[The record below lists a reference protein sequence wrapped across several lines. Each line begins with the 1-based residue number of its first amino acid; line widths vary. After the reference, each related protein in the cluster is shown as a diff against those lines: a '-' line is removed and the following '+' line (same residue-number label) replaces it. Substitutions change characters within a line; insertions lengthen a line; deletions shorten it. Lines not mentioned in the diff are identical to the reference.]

1 MAVNKSQGY
10 TQVHTGSHVCSSS
23 KHYSQVIESVAWPK
37 SVRASESRDGMTFP
51 RYIWSTRGKAD
62 IQCKSRSAG
71 KKKDHWQI
79 ISKCPQ
85 YPEES
90 KIVKEQFNKLF

>member
-1 MAVNKSQGY
+1 MGWDELPQI
-10 TQVHTGSHVCSSS
+10 HTSS
-23 KHYSQVIESVAWPK
+23 I
-37 SVRASESRDGMTFP
+37 
-51 RYIWSTRGKAD
+51 RGKAD
-62 IQCKSRSAG
+62 KQRKSRSAG
-71 KKKDHWQI
+71 KKKDDWQI